1 MNNSQETDH
10 PEKALSQ
17 DASTSSPS
25 LLLSLRSQN

>member
-1 MNNSQETDH
+1 MDNPQEPDH

-17 DASTSSPS
+17 GASTSSLS